1 MKRKLKLQ
9 VQITVNGFIAKPGG
23 KLDWMTWNWSEDI
36 KAYVTKL
43 TDSMDTILLG
53 RKLAEGFI
61 PYWANVYADKDH
73 PENDA
78 GKIFTDTPK
87 IVFSKTLNKSL
98 WDNTTVVNG
107 DLVGEIKKLKDKTGK
122 DLPTGQA
129 GIIVYGGA
137 EFVSS
142 LIKED
147 LIDEYYLFVNP
158 VAIKEG
164 LTIFDKISDMK
175 KLSLT
180 DSKQFDCG
188 INLLKYEKV

>member
-1 MKRKLKLQ
+1 MRKLKLQ

-23 KLDWMTWNWSEDI
+23 ELDWMTWNWSDDI
-36 KAYVTKL
+36 KAFVTDL
-43 TDSMDTILLG
+43 TNSMDTIILG

-61 PYWANVYADKDH
+61 PYWADVKANPDH
-73 PENDA
+73 PEYEA
-78 GKIFTDTPK
+78 GKTFTDTPK
-87 IVFSKTLNKSL
+87 IVFSKTLSKSL
-98 WDNTTVVNG
+98 WDNTTVLNG
-107 DLVGEIKKLKDKTGK
+107 DFVTEIKKLKDKPGK
-122 DLPTGQA
+122 

-142 LIKED
+142 LIKEN

-164 LTIFDKISDMK
+164 LTIFDKIPDMK
-175 KLSLT
+175 KLDLI

-188 INLLKYEKV
+188 INLLCYKARVD

>member
-1 MKRKLKLQ
+1 MRKLKLQ
-9 VQITVNGFIAKPGG
+9 VQITVNGFIARPGG
-23 KLDWMTWNWSEDI
+23 ELDWMTWNWSDDI
-36 KAYVTKL
+36 KAYVTDL
-43 TDSMDTILLG
+43 TNSMDTILLG

-61 PYWANVYADKDH
+61 PYWADVKANPDH
-73 PENDA
+73 PENEA

-107 DLVGEIKKLKDKTGK
+107 DLVSEIKKLNEKTGK
-122 DLPTGQA
+122 A
-129 GIIVYGGA
+129 IIVYGGA

-147 LIDEYYLFVNP
+147 LIDEYHLFVNP
-158 VAIKEG
+158 VAIKAG
-164 LTIFDKISDMK
+164 LTIFDKISEMK

-180 DSKQFDCG
+180 NSKQFECG
-188 INLLKYEKV
+188 INLLYYKVNAA

>member
-1 MKRKLKLQ
+1 MRKLKLQ
-9 VQITVNGFIAKPGG
+9 MQMSINGFVGG
-23 KLDWMTWNWSEDI
+23 PNGELDWMTWDWSEDI
-36 KAYVTKL
+36 KTYVTDL
-43 TDSMDTILLG
+43 TNSMDTIILG

-61 PYWANVYADKDH
+61 PYWADIKANPDH
-73 PENDA
+73 PENEA

-87 IVFSKTLNKSL
+87 IVCSKTLNNSL

-107 DLVGEIKKLKDKTGK
+107 DLVSEIIKLKEKAGK
-122 DLPTGQA
+122 D
-129 GIIVYGGA
+129 IIVYGGA

-147 LIDEYYLFVNP
+147 LIDEYLLFVNP

-164 LTIFDKISDMK
+164 LTIFDKIPDMK
-175 KLSLT
+175 KLILT

-188 INLLKYEKV
+188 INLLCYTLSKD